1 MVTPESGHSEPGFG
15 MSENRLL
22 ADVVA
27 CTANDEA
34 KAIWTTANPVAE
46 WRMGDKK
53 IKIKKFLVGRAQGLP
68 LLIITR
74 TGNRLRQNVERRN
87 RRASFWLNVA
97 FPPQAP

>member
-1 MVTPESGHSEPGFG
+1 MIYVHFTPESGHSEPGFG

-34 KAIWTTANPVAE
+34 KAIWTTANPVTE

-53 IKIKKFLVGRAQGLP
+53 LKIKFFGG
-68 LLIITR
+68 
-74 TGNRLRQNVERRN
+74 
-87 RRASFWLNVA
+87 
-97 FPPQAP
+97 